1 MTIENIV
8 NVILQGKDE
17 RQISGFLQFCKEVL
31 WTKYNNYLMDKI
43 LIIENEVNKWK
54 FNLPNA
60 KEGYAYEQ
68 TYHIPTVEIIPNV
81 TVEIQSVVG
90 LSEKL
95 QGLSIIVSND
105 KQSFTISGTPTLD
118 TFRKDGAT
126 PESNFELT
134 LSYTLNGMVLPDN
147 CKSLERKI
155 PFIINQD
162 PRKLWKNLSVDWD
175 NMPEPKYKKEDTQ
188 CEYIKVRANADGIPQ
203 KDIVAASKRGRSHAQ
218 EAKPR
223 DDHFRIEYLPNDW
236 YILTVADGAGSAKY
250 SRKGSQIACDT
261 AVDFCRQSLLNNSPF
276 EDAIA
281 EYYAQRGGSDGD
293 ARKKVGDYI
302 YSIVGSAAFRAH
314 KAIEAEAASHNIP
327 MKQYATTL
335 LLSVCKHFSFGWFIA
350 SFWVGD
356 GAICLYNK
364 DEHSAKILG
373 IPDEGEYAGQTRFLT
388 MQDIFHDAATLYQR
402 LRFNIMDDF
411 TALFLM
417 SDGVSDPKFETDAN
431 LNNPDKWDALWND
444 LRDNGVQLTDDN
456 EDSKD
461 QLLNWLDFWA
471 AGNHD
476 DRTIVILY
484 GDNQEVTNADLNS
497 TTANSEEA
505 LEPNS
510 DSIEHSEV
518 EVVLDAE
525 FALDEYNNKERQQT
539 E

>member
-1 MTIENIV
+1 MNIEDIV

-43 LIIENEVNKWK
+43 LIIENDVNKWK
-54 FNLPNA
+54 INLPNA

-68 TYHIPTVEIIPNV
+68 TYHIPAVEILPNV

-90 LSEKL
+90 LSEEL
-95 QGLSIIVSND
+95 QGLSIIVSDD

-118 TFRKDGAT
+118 AFRKDGAT

-134 LSYTLNGMVLPDN
+134 LSYTLNGMDLPDN

-188 CEYIKVRANADGIPQ
+188 CEYIKVRANADGILQ

-281 EYYAQRGGSDGD
+281 EYYAQRGESNGD

-302 YSIVGSAAFRAH
+302 YRIVGTAAFRAH

-327 MKQYATTL
+327 LKQYATTL

-402 LRFNIMDDF
+402 LRFNIVDDF

-431 LNNPDKWDALWND
+431 LNNPDKWDALWDD

-456 EDSKD
+456 EYSKD

-484 GDNQEVTNADLNS
+484 GDNQEATNADLNS

-505 LEPNS
+505 LQPNS

-518 EVVLDAE
+518 EVVLDAN
-525 FALDEYNNKERQQT
+525 FAPDEYNNKERQQT

>member
-1 MTIENIV
+1 MTIEDMI

-54 FNLPNA
+54 INLPNA

-95 QGLSIIVSND
+95 QGLSIIVSDD
-105 KQSFTISGTPTLD
+105 KQSFIISGTPTLD
-118 TFRKDGAT
+118 AFREDGAT

-134 LSYTLNGMVLPDN
+134 LSYTVNGMDLPDN

-188 CEYIKVRANADGIPQ
+188 CEYIKVRANANGIPK

-261 AVDFCRQSLLNNSPF
+261 AVDFCRQSLLNNSQF

-281 EYYAQRGGSDGD
+281 EYYAQRGESNGD

-302 YSIVGSAAFRAH
+302 YRIVGSAAFRAH

-327 MKQYATTL
+327 LKQYATTL

-402 LRFNIMDDF
+402 LRFNIVDDF

-431 LNNPDKWDALWND
+431 LNNPDKWDALWDD

-456 EDSKD
+456 EYSKD

-476 DRTIVILY
+476 DRTIIILY
-484 GDNQEVTNADLNS
+484 GDNQEATNADLNN

-510 DSIEHSEV
+510 DSIEHSEA
-518 EVVLDAE
+518 EVVPNAN
-525 FALDEYNNKERQQT
+525 FAPDEYNNKERQQT

>member
-1 MTIENIV
+1 MTIEDIV
-8 NVILQGKDE
+8 NIILQGKDE
-17 RQISGFLQFCKEVL
+17 RQVSGFLQFCKEIL

-54 FNLPNA
+54 INLPNA

-68 TYHIPTVEIIPNV
+68 TYNIPTVETIPNV

-90 LSEKL
+90 LSEEQ
-95 QGLSIIVSND
+95 QGLCIIVSDD
-105 KQSFTISGTPTLD
+105 KQSFTISGIPTLD
-118 TFRKDGAT
+118 AFRKDGAI

-134 LSYTLNGMVLPDN
+134 LSYTLNGMDLPDN

-261 AVDFCRQSLLNNSPF
+261 AVDFCRQSLLNNSQF

-402 LRFNIMDDF
+402 LRFNIVDDF

-484 GDNQEVTNADLNS
+484 GDNQEATNADLNS

-505 LEPNS
+505 LGPNS
-510 DSIEHSEV
+510 DSIEHPET
-518 EVVLDAE
+518 EVVLDAN
-525 FALDEYNNKERQQT
+525 FAPDEYNNKERQQT